1 MAKKY
6 IFDGI
11 HQKSLWKRMYCILF
25 VCQIA
30 FNEWN
35 EKLHKQGTKYL
46 KSFNEQKPSFVL
58 FVEYN
63 LSNNESSQFILLIF
77 FMENTFAYVRV

>member
-1 MAKKY
+1 
-6 IFDGI
+6 
-11 HQKSLWKRMYCILF
+11 MYCILC

-63 LSNNESSQFILLIF
+63 LSNTESSQFILLIF

>member
-1 MAKKY
+1 
-6 IFDGI
+6 
-11 HQKSLWKRMYCILF
+11 MYCILF

-46 KSFNEQKPSFVL
+46 KSFNEQQPSFVL

-63 LSNNESSQFILLIF
+63 LSNNERFSIYSIDIF
-77 FMENTFAYVRV
+77 HGKYICLRPSLK

>member
-1 MAKKY
+1 
-6 IFDGI
+6 
-11 HQKSLWKRMYCILF
+11 MYCILF

-63 LSNNESSQFILLIF
+63 LSNNESSQFSLLIF

>member
-1 MAKKY
+1 
-6 IFDGI
+6 
-11 HQKSLWKRMYCILF
+11 MYCILC

>member
-1 MAKKY
+1 
-6 IFDGI
+6 
-11 HQKSLWKRMYCILF
+11 MYCILF